1 MMLDNVSLGFELW
14 RQFNAF
20 PPTVDRSEDPLGKP
34 GEKSEKPA
42 EADVKGPE
50 LKRKSKAQ

>member
-1 MMLDNVSLGFELW
+1 MLDNVSLGFELW